1 MVERKEKWWGS
12 LWVSASSS
20 GVTGILPMT
29 LDPGLDVSGSPVSAS
44 CSQEHRKSSGGFP
57 GRGPSW
63 GSTRPARCSTVCGLG
78 HQETNCQRG
87 RSPIPERGGKLR
99 AASLRPS
106 SVPFAS
112 VLYQVANGLR
122 VRDQSASVSPWVSIP
137 SYRTSVGIGREGLP
151 LGHLLGPVT
160 ACCPKRQFLHP
171 QH

>member
-1 MVERKEKWWGS
+1 MFSGISHRVCSGALFKNIISTKRKVGGEEKRGAQA
-12 LWVSASSS
+12 V
-20 GVTGILPMT
+20 
-29 LDPGLDVSGSPVSAS
+29 
-44 CSQEHRKSSGGFP
+44 QGGCGCEP
-57 GRGPSW
+57 PPPHC
-63 GSTRPARCSTVCGLG
+63 TRPARCSTVCGLG